1 MIKSI
6 VSITFKITLSAV
18 FVSILMFGAA
28 MLALSFGKSEI
39 ENQLNQLV
47 SENKLKIDEIIE
59 KRLSLE
65 FDYQELMVTYKSD

>member
-47 SENKLKIDEIIE
+47 SENKLNHVRRWALINRYLLTGSSVKAG
-59 KRLSLE
+59 
-65 FDYQELMVTYKSD
+65 